1 MKLTGNT
8 ILVTG
13 GGSGIGQAL
22 AWRFHDMGNTVIVAG
37 RRVSALEETIAGR
50 ENMHAIAMDVADAA
64 SVAAA
69 LSQIER
75 DFPALNVLIHSAGIM
90 THNEL
95 GSGGDVDVAAQV
107 IDINLM
113 GTIRVV
119 EGLMPQLQGKDDAV
133 ICTVSSGLAFIPL
146 PSAAAYSA
154 SKAAVHSYTVS
165 LRHRLKGSVE
175 VIEIAPPAVQTGLTP
190 GQESRE
196 GFMPLDAYIDETMAN
211 FAIVPTPQENL
222 VNYVLPL
229 RNAEKDGKVD
239 ALLKMFEEAGLL

>member
-50 ENMHAIAMDVADAA
+50 ENMHAIAMDVADPA

-69 LSQIER
+69 LSRIER

-90 THNEL
+90 THHEL

-119 EGLMPQLQGKDDAV
+119 EGLILQLQGKDDAV

-146 PSAAAYSA
+146 PSTPAYSA

-165 LRHRLKGSVE
+165 LRYRLKGSVE

-211 FAIVPTPQENL
+211 FAVVPTPEENL